1 MQNLNQIRARHVL
14 EFANSGN
21 VKGING
27 GEVIKKIPPVI
38 LNNGLMAAL
47 AYSMDKKQ
55 DAWRKVFDAVAMHL
69 ASREITMVPS
79 DRNSSE
85 MLLDY
90 LASDAT
96 SVMLRDITAEVG
108 EWLNFARRL
117 VK

>member
-14 EFANSGN
+14 EFANSVN
-21 VKGING
+21 IRGING
-27 GEVIKKIPPVI
+27 GEGIKKIPPVI
-38 LNNGLMAAL
+38 MNNGLMAAL
-47 AYSMDKKQ
+47 AYSLDKKQ
-55 DAWRKVFDAVAMHL
+55 DAWRKVFDAIAVHL
-69 ASREITMVPS
+69 ASKEIGMIPV
-79 DRNSSE
+79 DRNSAE

-90 LASDAT
+90 LSSDAT